1 MQDKKIRTEMA
12 LLSVPIELL
21 SETEIKPDGI
31 LEMYADGNRLV
42 IQNMDDSGEFVCSGD
57 CENCPMS
64 EIDCDGE
71 CADCPCFEDCDEAEV
86 NENE

>member
-1 MQDKKIRTEMA
+1 MQDKKMKQKFV
-12 LLSVPIELL
+12 LLSVAADML
-21 SETEIKPDGI
+21 SEAGIDEGDI
-31 LEMYADGNRLV
+31 LEIYADKNRV
-42 IQNMDDSGEFVCSGD
+42 IIQAADTKNFVCSGN

>member
-1 MQDKKIRTEMA
+1 MQDKKMKQKFV
-12 LLSVPIELL
+12 LLSVAADML
-21 SETEIKPDGI
+21 SEAGIDEGDI
-31 LEMYADGNRLV
+31 LEIYADKGRV
-42 IQNMDDSGEFVCSGD
+42 IIQAADTENFVCGGD